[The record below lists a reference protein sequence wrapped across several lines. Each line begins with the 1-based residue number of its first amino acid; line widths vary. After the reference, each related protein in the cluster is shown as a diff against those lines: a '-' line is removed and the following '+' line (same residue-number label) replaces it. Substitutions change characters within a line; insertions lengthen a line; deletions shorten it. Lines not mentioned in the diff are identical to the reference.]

1 MDAMRPIIW
10 KWIVIAASVLGVLL
24 IASETEV
31 GTFIQERKA
40 DLVMSEAFQ
49 TDSIEALEH
58 NPLMQR
64 IMAEAKQHE
73 VAPINARIDR
83 VWKAIPGYNG
93 VEADIE
99 RTYKAN
105 KGKSEQDKLKWIL
118 REVKPEVSLRDLE
131 PQPIYRGNPNKPM
144 VALMIN
150 VAWGNEFITPMLK
163 VLQEEKVKAS
173 FFLDG
178 SWLSKNPDVAKQIQA
193 EGHELENHAYTH
205 PNMSELSAGLQ
216 SQQIEKTKRLL
227 KETLGIENKW
237 FAPPSGD
244 FNALTVT
251 TAHAHGLSTVLW
263 TLDTVDWKK
272 PEPSTILQKI
282 RKKVEPGTLI
292 LMHPTSSSSRALQD
306 MIRIIKDKGFH
317 PGTVSDTLSEQRVPL
332 VPVERR

>member
-105 KGKSEQDKLKWIL
+105 KGKLEQDKLKWIL

-227 KETLGIENKW
+227 KETLGVENKW

>member
-10 KWIVIAASVLGVLL
+10 KWIVIAASVFGVLF

-40 DLVMSEAFQ
+40 ELVMSEAFQ

-99 RTYKAN
+99 QTYKAN

-227 KETLGIENKW
+227 KETLGVENKW

-306 MIRIIKDKGFH
+306 MIHIIKDKGFH
-317 PGTVSDTLSEQRVPL
+317 PGTVSDTLSEQRVPV

>member
-227 KETLGIENKW
+227 KETLGVENKW